1 MLRPSKPRWLKSQP
15 PEQAQISLHRR
26 EVYGPYMKL
35 IEVFYWLRQEK
46 RRKPRCRKAYCS
58 LQRVR
63 KTFNTEMNKFM
74 LRIIS
79 ETGEQHIFENVR
91 ISGIVRAL

>member
-1 MLRPSKPRWLKSQP
+1 MMRPSRPIWNKSQP
-15 PEQAQISLHRR
+15 EESVTISLFKR
-26 EVYGPYMKL
+26 EVFGPYMKL
-35 IEVFYWLRQEK
+35 VEEFYWLRQEK

-63 KTFNTEMNKFM
+63 KTFSTEMNKFM

-79 ETGEQHIFENVR
+79 ETGEEHIFENVR
-91 ISGIVRAL
+91 ISGIVRV

>member
-1 MLRPSKPRWLKSQP
+1 MRRPSRPIWNKSQP
-15 PEQAQISLHRR
+15 VDSVTISLFKR
-26 EVYGPYMKL
+26 EMHGPYMKL
-35 IEVFYWLRQEK
+35 VEVFYWRRQEK

-79 ETGEQHIFENVR
+79 ESGEEHIFKNVR
-91 ISGIVRAL
+91 IVRM